1 MDAAETTAPGFL
13 LLRLVGGPREIGQA
27 HGRAATGLVAQNLDL
42 YFRRFAD
49 EVGLSRPEVLRRVRR
64 YWESVEEQSPE
75 FASMVEGIAAGAG
88 QSLLD
93 VAAINLRYEL
103 LYSEFSRIGQTEL
116 GGMPAPAG
124 ECTAFAVLPEASAD
138 GHLWMG
144 QNWDWIPGVAGLLQH
159 ITRADGLRVL
169 CFTEAGIAGGRIG
182 LNSAGIG
189 LAVNG
194 LLSNEDDW
202 SRLGRPFHLRT
213 WEVLCSTSLPRAA
226 GVVAGGVRSCSANF
240 LIGCAGSPGEGT
252 AVDLEAAPGG
262 ICTHHPA
269 AGTLAHA
276 NHFRDPGRLGI
287 WQPIVEEKRST
298 YRRCDR
304 MERLL
309 AGAAALGPIA
319 SGALK
324 AALRD
329 HDEPPDSI
337 CRHTNPALPEGER
350 YQTVASIIMDLHA
363 GLLYAA
369 AGPPCTHAYEEYHF

>member
-1 MDAAETTAPGFL
+1 MGAAETAPGFP
-13 LLRLVGGPREIGQA
+13 LLRLAGGPREIGEA
-27 HGRAATGLVAQNLDL
+27 HGRAAAGLVAHNLEL
-42 YFRRFAD
+42 YFRRFAG
-49 EVGLSRPEVLRRVRR
+49 EAELSRPEVLRRTRL

-75 FASMVEGIAAGAG
+75 FASMVEGIAGGAG
-88 QSLLD
+88 QPLLD
-93 VAAINLRYEL
+93 VAAMNLRYEL

-116 GGMPAPAG
+116 GVMPAPAG
-124 ECTAFAVLPEASAD
+124 ECTAFAVVPEASAD

-159 ITRADGLRVL
+159 ITRAGGLRVL
-169 CFTEAGIAGGRIG
+169 CFTEAGIAGGKIG
-182 LNSAGIG
+182 MNSAGIG
-189 LAVNG
+189 LAING

-202 SRLGRPFHLRT
+202 SRLGRPFHVRT
-213 WEVLCSTSLPRAA
+213 WDVLCSTSLPQAARA
-226 GVVAGGVRSCSANF
+226 VTGGVRSCSANF
-240 LIGCAGSPGEGT
+240 LIGRAGMPREGN
-252 AVDLEAAPGG
+252 AVDLEAAPRG
-262 ICTHHPA
+262 ICEHHPA

-276 NHFRDPGRLGI
+276 NHFRDPNRLGI

-298 YRRCDR
+298 YHRCDR

-309 AGAAALGPIA
+309 AGAAARGPIA
-319 SGALK
+319 GEALQ

-363 GLLYAA
+363 GLMYAA
-369 AGPPCTHAYEEYHF
+369 AGPPCSHPYQEHHL